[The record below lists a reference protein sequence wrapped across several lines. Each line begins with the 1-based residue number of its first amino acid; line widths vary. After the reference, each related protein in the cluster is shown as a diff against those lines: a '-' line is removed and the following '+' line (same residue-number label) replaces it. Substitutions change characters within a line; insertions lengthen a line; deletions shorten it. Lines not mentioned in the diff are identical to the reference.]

1 MHCANGT
8 ENRYE
13 RGDTF
18 PVLPDVIAQDLKVIF
33 CGTAVGPT
41 SARLG
46 VYYARRGNQ
55 FWDVL
60 FRIGLTPTRL
70 QPEEFRYLL
79 KYGVGLTDLAK
90 KRSGTDDEIATTEF
104 DLAGLRLKVKSFGP
118 KALAFNGKKA
128 AQAFYDRP
136 VDYGRQPE
144 PIRMTAMFV
153 LPSTSGAAHRYWDES
168 HWRELAEF
176 VG

>member
-1 MHCANGT
+1 MA
-8 ENRYE
+8 
-13 RGDTF
+13 
-18 PVLPDVIAQDLKVIF
+18 VLPDVIAQDLKVIF

-46 VYYARRGNQ
+46 VYYARPGNQ

-70 QPEEFRYLL
+70 QPEEFRDLL

-90 KRSGTDDEIATTEF
+90 KRSGTDDQIATTEF
-104 DLAGLRLKVKSFGP
+104 DVAGLRLKVKRFGP

-128 AQAFYDRP
+128 AQAFHGRP

-144 PIRMTAMFV
+144 TIGMTALFAV
-153 LPSTSGAAHRYWDES
+153 PSTSGAARGYWDEAY
-168 HWRELAEF
+168 WQALAEF
-176 VG
+176 LGTGKS